1 MAESSSSSSSS
12 SSDIL
17 DTYDTNSELNVSE
30 VEFNKDLE
38 TTKEK
43 LDELT
48 IDEIEKRIT
57 IKHERSDKKEK
68 SKKQKRSRNKNH
80 KDDDDT
86 IVLSLYVKNETERK
100 TDNGELLSFRFETP
114 NCYASLTWSTICSL
128 DADDRFVFEYNNPT
142 SPCKH
147 SNLFTLIKIFL
158 NHMQGVFFPLSKK
171 LKIIQF
177 NTDAVEEQ
185 YVDPKLLSFLKAN
198 ISEINQN

>member
-1 MAESSSSSSSS
+1 MSESSSSSSFS

-48 IDEIEKRIT
+48 IDETVERIT
-57 IKHERSDKKEK
+57 IKHERSDKKKK
-68 SKKQKRSRNKNH
+68 SKKQKRSRDKKH
-80 KDDDDT
+80 KDEDDS

-100 TDNGELLSFRFETP
+100 TDNGELLSFRFDVLDF
-114 NCYASLTWSTICSL
+114 CISLTWAVTFSL
-128 DADDRFVFEYNNPT
+128 DNDDRFVFEYNNPT

-158 NHMQGVFFPLSKK
+158 NHMYGVHFPLSKK

-185 YVDPKLLSFLKAN
+185 YVDPKLLSFLKAT